1 MLRTFRSRLTYAN
14 IVATLALV
22 VALSGGAYAAAAL
35 PRNSVGAKQ
44 LRNNA
49 VTRVKIKNRA
59 VSGAKIAANAVTGYH
74 VVESTLGAVPEAT
87 HAASADSAKTAT
99 AATTAGNA
107 ALSRLDYESTTIDVP
122 SGSPTAVTASAS
134 CPAGLYATGG
144 GARVGDDGNAYVND
158 AGPSSRTTWEG
169 SAWPYS
175 GPGSTLTVYVICAP
189 AAAVT
194 P

>member
-1 MLRTFRSRLTYAN
+1 MLGALHSKLTYAN
-14 IVATLALV
+14 VVATLALF
-22 VALSGGAYAAAAL
+22 VALSGGAYAAATL

-44 LRNNA
+44 LRKNS
-49 VTRVKIKNRA
+49 VTRPKIKNRA
-59 VSGAKIAANAVTGYH
+59 VTAAKIAAGAVTGYH

-87 HAASADSAKTAT
+87 HAASA
-99 AATTAGNA
+99 TTAGNA
-107 ALSRLDYESTTIDVP
+107 AISRLDYESSTVNVP
-122 SGSPTAVTASAS
+122 SGSSTPVTASAS

-144 GARVGDDGNAYVND
+144 GARVGDDNYAYLND